1 MYAMNLLVQCPVC
14 EEEQEHEVLKENGSL
29 LVRCTECGHVHRT
42 ERPSRPAVIEVKAVV
57 SRETESRVCSIELLS
72 DEECSEGDLLVAEC
86 GDEVMG
92 VEVTGIEAGEK
103 RPMRARADEIST
115 LWTRLIDEVVVRA
128 SVHDGRKTIPVYAR
142 ADGEDEFSVGEVV
155 DFNGIRFRITQ
166 IKMREGQ
173 VLRKEGWKTV
183 ARKIKRMYG
192 VRL

>member
-1 MYAMNLLVQCPVC
+1 MNLLVQCPVC
-14 EEEQEHEVLKENGSL
+14 DEEQEHEVLKENGSL

-42 ERPSRPAVIEVKAVV
+42 ERPFRPEVITVKAVV
-57 SRETESRVCSIELLS
+57 SRETSSQVCSIELLS
-72 DEECSEGDLLVAEC
+72 DEECTEGDLLVAEC

-103 RPMRARADEIST
+103 RPPRARADEIST

-128 SVHDGRKTIPVYAR
+128 SVHDGRKTIPVYAK
-142 ADGEDEFSVGEVV
+142 ADGEEEFSVGEVV
-155 DFNGIRFRITQ
+155 DFDRMRFRITQ
-166 IKMREGQ
+166 IKLREGQ
-173 VLRKEGWKTV
+173 VMRKEGWKTL